1 MALRVHILTPEIP
14 SQTLKS
20 QTHHPFPSTTLQTH
34 TPKIQISCANS
45 VSDAELAS
53 DLATEIEKMST
64 HLVQREEAMKKS
76 RQILFTELCQYMG
89 SNSEEVKT
97 TWKKMSEEDKWV
109 LAKGFVSDWGVN
121 FHPLSARSVKDMV
134 EEHLVEDNPSL
145 SSSLFFPNLKKMMGF
160 SQSK

>member
-1 MALRVHILTPEIP
+1 MALRVHLLSPQIP

-20 QTHHPFPSTTLQTH
+20 QTHRPFPSTTLQTH

-45 VSDAELAS
+45 ISDAELAS
-53 DLATEIEKMST
+53 DLATELEKMST

-89 SNSEEVKT
+89 SNSEEVKK
-97 TWKKMSEEDKWV
+97 TWKKMSDEDKWV

-145 SSSLFFPNLKKMMGF
+145 GSSLFFPNFKKMMGF